1 MSQAATGRHLPLA
14 GFFFVATIA
23 RAVLLSILPLKAL
36 ALLGSAQHVS
46 VLFFAV
52 SIFGI
57 GISLGV
63 YSILRHVSLY
73 AGFLVSLLVMTVSIF
88 LLSTESLFAFS
99 LGMVFHIFGIT
110 AMEVILN
117 LYVMQR
123 VPRGQL
129 SQFEPWRMIAAVA
142 ALSIGPWLGVYLQTS
157 YGAWVPFVVALFGS
171 LMTLIYFKGLGL
183 HHLDIRRHPVGSNLI
198 KNIKRFL
205 EQPRLRLAWILTLAR
220 SGWWQLFIIYTPI
233 YAVHTGL
240 GELWGSAIVSI
251 GSAWTLTV
259 PFWGWIARRYSLR
272 LLMRT
277 GFVMTSLATT
287 AHVDEDVK
295 VGEVAGELKR
305 VPNDELGAF
314 ALEVGVDIALVD
326 GDVAVSGAKV
336 DASHGGLASAGAVV
350 LRGVGHRVVSQT
362 YSGKGCGFWA
372 A

>member
-1 MSQAATGRHLPLA
+1 MTQAATGRHLPLA

-142 ALSIGPWLGVYLQTS
+142 ALSIGPWPVS
-157 YGAWVPFVVALFGS
+157 Y
-171 LMTLIYFKGLGL
+171 T
-183 HHLDIRRHPVGSNLI
+183 H
-198 KNIKRFL
+198 
-205 EQPRLRLAWILTLAR
+205 LTLP
-220 SGWWQLFIIYTPI
+220 TN
-233 YAVHTGL
+233 T
-240 GELWGSAIVSI
+240 
-251 GSAWTLTV
+251 
-259 PFWGWIARRYSLR
+259 
-272 LLMRT
+272 
-277 GFVMTSLATT
+277 
-287 AHVDEDVK
+287 
-295 VGEVAGELKR
+295 EV
-305 VPNDELGAF
+305 
-314 ALEVGVDIALVD
+314 
-326 GDVAVSGAKV
+326 
-336 DASHGGLASAGAVV
+336 
-350 LRGVGHRVVSQT
+350 
-362 YSGKGCGFWA
+362 
-372 A
+372 

>member
-1 MSQAATGRHLPLA
+1 M
-14 GFFFVATIA
+14 
-23 RAVLLSILPLKAL
+23 
-36 ALLGSAQHVS
+36 LGSAQHVS
-46 VLFFAV
+46 VLFFVV

-73 AGFLVSLLVMTVSIF
+73 AGFLVTLLVMTVSIF

-198 KNIKRFL
+198 RNIKRFL
-205 EQPRLRLAWILTLAR
+205 EQPRLRLAWDSYPRKIGMVA
-220 SGWWQLFIIYTPI
+220 
-233 YAVHTGL
+233 
-240 GELWGSAIVSI
+240 AIHHLYPDI
-251 GSAWTLTV
+251 CGAH
-259 PFWGWIARRYSLR
+259 GARRTLGISDCLHRLSLDLDR
-272 LLMRT
+272 SVLGLDR
-277 GFVMTSLATT
+277 AT
-287 AHVDEDVK
+287 
-295 VGEVAGELKR
+295 L
-305 VPNDELGAF
+305 F
-314 ALEVGVDIALVD
+314 AALVD
-326 GDVAVSGAKV
+326 AYRICNDQSCHHRCLCLRRVSLTRSYSADTGSPWRNNAGWIWPRTV
-336 DASHGGLASAGAVV
+336 FAGGSRANAPKWL
-350 LRGVGHRVVSQT
+350 
-362 YSGKGCGFWA
+362 GFIKRTGIQPTWRYRESLQYC
-372 A
+372 